1 MNMFNFRLTISQLML
16 SNIYLGDNFAFVNIK
31 IKPFLL
37 GYKNGYHLINL
48 SFTQIQFKIVLK
60 VIINLIINRQ
70 KILIVKNNDFYN
82 LNYYFNNKNVF
93 FYIKKWIGG
102 LLTNFRLVRKNKI
115 FASKELLAVN
125 NINFLRYMP
134 SLIFIFDTKISKW
147 PLFEAYN
154 LEIPTSSIINS
165 SSLYIDFINY
175 PVIGNNKSFEAIYLY
190 VNFIRNA
197 IMKGKQKERLKI
209 LRIL

>member
-1 MNMFNFRLTISQLML
+1 
-16 SNIYLGDNFAFVNIK
+16 
-31 IKPFLL
+31 
-37 GYKNGYHLINL
+37 
-48 SFTQIQFKIVLK
+48 
-60 VIINLIINRQ
+60 
-70 KILIVKNNDFYN
+70 
-82 LNYYFNNKNVF
+82 
-93 FYIKKWIGG
+93 
-102 LLTNFRLVRKNKI
+102 
-115 FASKELLAVN
+115 
-125 NINFLRYMP
+125 MP

>member
-1 MNMFNFRLTISQLML
+1 ML
-16 SNIYLGDNFAFVNIK
+16 SNVYLGDNFAFVNIK
-31 IKPFLL
+31 VKPFLL

-82 LNYYFNNKNVF
+82 INKHLNNKNVF
-93 FYIKKWIGG
+93 FYDNKWIGG
-102 LLTNFRLVRKNKI
+102 LLTNFKLVRKNKI
-115 FASKELLAVN
+115 FVSKDLLPLN

-134 SLIFIFDTKISKW
+134 SLLFIFDTKISKW
-147 PLFEAYN
+147 SLFEAYN
-154 LEIPTSSIINS
+154 LEIPISSIINS
-165 SSLYIDFINY
+165 SSAYIDFINY
-175 PVIGNNKSFEAIYLY
+175 PIIGNNKGFEALYLY
-190 VNFIRNA
+190 VSFIKNA
-197 IMKGKQKERLKI
+197 IIKGKQKERLKI

>member
-1 MNMFNFRLTISQLML
+1 
-16 SNIYLGDNFAFVNIK
+16 
-31 IKPFLL
+31 
-37 GYKNGYHLINL
+37 
-48 SFTQIQFKIVLK
+48 
-60 VIINLIINRQ
+60 
-70 KILIVKNNDFYN
+70 LIVKNNDFYN

-93 FYIKKWIGG
+93 FYSKKWIGG